1 MNEPVIRLVAF
12 AGVLLALVG
21 WELVSPR
28 RARAVGRRA
37 RWPGNLAVVGLYT
50 ILARVLFPLGAA
62 GAALWAETAGVGLFN
77 AVEVPA
83 WAAFVLSI
91 LLLDLAIYGQHVVF
105 HRVPALWRLHRVH
118 HADLDVDVTTGVR
131 FHPFEIVLSMLIKVA
146 LVVALGAPALAVIVF
161 EVVLNATS
169 MFNHANVAI
178 PVGVDRALRTVLVTP
193 DMHRIH
199 HSVRPEETDSNFG
212 FNVPWWDRL
221 FRTYRAEPKDG
232 QLAMTLGLEAF
243 RDPGLLRL
251 DRMLLM
257 PLMAPVLRRPAA

>member
-1 MNEPVIRLVAF
+1 MNEPVIRLAAF
-12 AGVLLALVG
+12 AGVLLVLLG

-28 RARAVGRRA
+28 RGRAVGRGA
-37 RWPGNLAVVGLYT
+37 RWPGNLAVVGLNT
-50 ILARVLFPLGAA
+50 VLARVLFPLGAA

-131 FHPFEIVLSMLIKVA
+131 FHPGEIVLSMVIKAV
-146 LVVALGAPALAVIVF
+146 LVVAMGAPALAVIVF

-178 PVGVDRALRTVLVTP
+178 PVGLDRALRTVLVTP